1 MSVVVGRMVDVG
13 QAIPAGPRIPEGSL
27 KMRIAEPT
35 STLVSTAT
43 ELPTMTSRVDPEG
56 ARRMMEMLVNLYADR
71 RLAVAREYVSN
82 AVDATRAAG
91 GADPV
96 EVTTPT
102 LIEPSL
108 IVTDRGTG
116 MSLAEVEAT
125 FLAFAASSKRDSNE
139 MVGGLGVGAKS
150 AWTLAESFL
159 VDTVKDGLRTTV
171 RAARNLEHQVLLA
184 GLPSDLPNGT
194 TIIVPVEVAGHVEAW
209 HRVVR
214 EVASAHDA
222 GAVVVDGA
230 PVESLAG
237 GPTWVGPVSCRRID
251 RPDRTA
257 VMVRSGGTLFSSV
270 PEVTRRVM
278 QATRLPA
285 CLIELPIGSF
295 DHTPSRESVIA
306 TERTLA
312 AVDAALGQ
320 FRVAYD
326 ALAQRI
332 SRLAATDVAA
342 AVKLRAD
349 TLGCGGTAATLQ
361 IPFRVGVPA
370 GAGAWRV
377 RAQSGRSRWE
387 RVEDSREDV
396 FEAVSARAEMS
407 ATLVVTGVPSG
418 RVLSRFATFLAERH
432 TTIRRLIAVPEGC
445 TTVALNVFGP
455 GNQLT
460 GQTWQVG
467 DDTEGIAVRYTFEQW
482 NAAMAGRR
490 VTRGPSKGYDCKI
503 VDRDGGAR
511 RDAVLS
517 GSEIAALG
525 LPVIYTDDADYQ
537 ARNGQPASVTVHL
550 GRRKSGPLLAAVPKA
565 VTRGAWLERRFATET
580 AGWSSEQL
588 LAASYAAHRQRSSV
602 YEAAFGVASAA
613 LAASPAEHPHRALLA
628 RIAALMQTA
637 GKVTEA
643 QASIVDE
650 LRGCTAVQ
658 TQFGKVGA
666 LYAEL
671 RQAYP
676 LLNHLRHWDNSET
689 RGHYVEYVVHTPPQ
703 AARKAA

>member
-1 MSVVVGRMVDVG
+1 
-13 QAIPAGPRIPEGSL
+13 
-27 KMRIAEPT
+27 
-35 STLVSTAT
+35 
-43 ELPTMTSRVDPEG
+43 MTSRVDPEG

-96 EVTTPT
+96 EVTAPS
-102 LIEPSL
+102 LIEPNL

-125 FLAFAASSKRDSNE
+125 FLAFAASSKRDSDD
-139 MVGGLGVGAKS
+139 MIGGLGVGAKS

-159 VDTVKDGLRTTV
+159 VDTVRGGLRTTV

-184 GLPSDLPNGT
+184 GVPSDLPDGT

-222 GAVVVDGA
+222 GAVLVDGA
-230 PVESLAG
+230 PVDSLAG
-237 GPTWVGPVSCRRID
+237 GPRWIGPVSCRRVD
-251 RPDRTA
+251 RPDHSA

-270 PEVTRRVM
+270 PEVTRRVL
-278 QATRLPA
+278 QATRLSA

-306 TERTLA
+306 TERTLS

-326 ALAQRI
+326 ALAQKI
-332 SRLAATDVAA
+332 SQLATTDVAA

-349 TLGCGGTAATLQ
+349 TVGGVATAAILP
-361 IPFRVGVPA
+361 ISFRVGVPA
-370 GAGAWRV
+370 GVGAWRV
-377 RAQSGRSRWE
+377 CARSGRSRWE
-387 RVEDSREDV
+387 RVEDSRDDV
-396 FEAVSARAEMS
+396 FEAVSARIEMGT
-407 ATLVVTGVPSG
+407 TLVVTGVPSG
-418 RVLSRFATFLAERH
+418 RVLSRFATFLADKH
-432 TTIRRLIAVPEGC
+432 PTIRRLIAVPEGR
-445 TTVALNVFGP
+445 TTVALNVFAP

-460 GQTWQVG
+460 GQSWQVG
-467 DDTEGIAVRYTFEQW
+467 ADTEGIAVTYTFEQW

-490 VTRGPSKGYDCKI
+490 VTRGPSKGYDCQI
-503 VDRDGGAR
+503 VDRDGGPR

-517 GSEIAALG
+517 GPEIAALG
-525 LPVIYTDDADYQ
+525 LPVIYTDDAAYR
-537 ARNGQPASVTVHL
+537 ARSGQPASVTVHL
-550 GRRKSGPLLAAVPKA
+550 GRRKSGPLLAAVPEA
-565 VTRGAWLERRFATET
+565 MTRSAWLERRFAAET
-580 AGWSSEQL
+580 AGWSPEQL
-588 LAASYAAHRQRSSV
+588 LAASYAAHRQRSSA
-602 YEAAFGVASAA
+602 YEAAFGVAASA
-613 LAASPAEHPHRALLA
+613 LAASTTEHPRRALLA
-628 RIAALMQTA
+628 RIATLMQAA

-643 QASIVDE
+643 QASLVDE
-650 LRGCTAVQ
+650 LHGCTAAQ
-658 TQFGKVGA
+658 TQLGKVREM
-666 LYAEL
+666 YAEL

-689 RGHYVEYVVHTPPQ
+689 RGPYIEYVAHTPPQ

>member
-1 MSVVVGRMVDVG
+1 
-13 QAIPAGPRIPEGSL
+13 
-27 KMRIAEPT
+27 
-35 STLVSTAT
+35 
-43 ELPTMTSRVDPEG
+43 MTSRVDPEG

-96 EVTTPT
+96 EVTTPS
-102 LIEPSL
+102 LIEPNL

-139 MVGGLGVGAKS
+139 LIGGLGVGAKS

-184 GLPSDLPNGT
+184 GLPSDLPDGT
-194 TIIVPVEVAGHVEAW
+194 TIIVPVEVDGHVEAW

-222 GAVVVDGA
+222 GAVLVDGES
-230 PVESLAG
+230 VDSLAG
-237 GPTWVGPVSCRRID
+237 GPTWIGPVSCRRVD
-251 RPDRTA
+251 RPDHSE

-270 PEVTRRVM
+270 PEVTRRVTR
-278 QATRLPA
+278 ATRLPA

-320 FRVAYD
+320 FQVAYD

-349 TLGCGGTAATLQ
+349 TLGSGGTAATLP

-387 RVEDSREDV
+387 RVEDSRDDV

-407 ATLVVTGVPSG
+407 TTLVVTGVPAG

-432 TTIRRLIAVPEGC
+432 STIRRVIAVPEGA
-445 TTVALNVFGP
+445 TSVALNVFGP

-460 GQTWQVG
+460 GQSWQVG
-467 DDTEGIAVRYTFEQW
+467 ADTEGIAVHYTFEQW
-482 NAAMAGRR
+482 TAAMAGRR
-490 VTRGPSKGYDCKI
+490 VTRGPSKGYDCEVI
-503 VDRDGGAR
+503 DRDGGPR
-511 RDAVLS
+511 REAVLS
-517 GSEIAALG
+517 GPEIAAMG
-525 LPVIYTDDADYQ
+525 LPVIYTDDADYR
-537 ARNGQPASVTVHL
+537 ARSGQPASVTVHL
-550 GRRKSGPLLAAVPKA
+550 GRRKSGPLLAAVPEA
-565 VTRGAWLERRFATET
+565 MTRGAWLERRFAAET
-580 AGWSSEQL
+580 AGWSPEQL
-588 LAASYAAHRQRSSV
+588 LAACYAAHRQRTSI

-613 LAASPAEHPHRALLA
+613 LAASPGEHPCRALLG
-628 RIAALMQTA
+628 RIAALMHSA
-637 GKVTEA
+637 GKVTEHQSATMGELSGSAAA
-643 QASIVDE
+643 QT
-650 LRGCTAVQ
+650 LL
-658 TQFGKVGA
+658 GKVRE

-676 LLNHLRHWDNSET
+676 LLNHLRHFDNAET
-689 RGHYVEYVVHTPPQ
+689 RGPYIEYVAHTPPQ

>member
-1 MSVVVGRMVDVG
+1 
-13 QAIPAGPRIPEGSL
+13 
-27 KMRIAEPT
+27 MRIAEPT

-150 AWTLAESFL
+150 AWT
-159 VDTVKDGLRTTV
+159 
-171 RAARNLEHQVLLA
+171 
-184 GLPSDLPNGT
+184 
-194 TIIVPVEVAGHVEAW
+194 
-209 HRVVR
+209 
-214 EVASAHDA
+214 
-222 GAVVVDGA
+222 
-230 PVESLAG
+230 
-237 GPTWVGPVSCRRID
+237 
-251 RPDRTA
+251 
-257 VMVRSGGTLFSSV
+257 
-270 PEVTRRVM
+270 
-278 QATRLPA
+278 
-285 CLIELPIGSF
+285 
-295 DHTPSRESVIA
+295 
-306 TERTLA
+306 
-312 AVDAALGQ
+312 
-320 FRVAYD
+320 
-326 ALAQRI
+326 
-332 SRLAATDVAA
+332 
-342 AVKLRAD
+342 
-349 TLGCGGTAATLQ
+349 
-361 IPFRVGVPA
+361 
-370 GAGAWRV
+370 WRV

-432 TTIRRLIAVPEGC
+432 TTIRPLIAVPEGC
-445 TTVALNVFGP
+445 TTLALNVFGP

-517 GSEIAALG
+517 GSGIAALG

-565 VTRGAWLERRFATET
+565 MTRGAWLERRFATET
-580 AGWSSEQL
+580 AGWSSVGRGQQL
-588 LAASYAAHRQRSSV
+588 LSASVLIAASDPTYGPVRRYLVDEHGEDFATVRDLVDRFRTGVKQATV
-602 YEAAFGVASAA
+602 EAVTVVDGDTAQTEAEPYRITHGDPVEEVV
-613 LAASPAEHPHRALLA
+613 LAAAIRLTNSDANLAPLGAFLRRLERNPSPASRSQFVRVAQCRRFHVDHRGTHRRLQVGARGRTLCPPGQGAGHRA
-628 RIAALMQTA
+628 
-637 GKVTEA
+637 GP
-643 QASIVDE
+643 
-650 LRGCTAVQ
+650 G
-658 TQFGKVGA
+658 
-666 LYAEL
+666 
-671 RQAYP
+671 
-676 LLNHLRHWDNSET
+676 RH
-689 RGHYVEYVVHTPPQ
+689 R
-703 AARKAA
+703 

>member
-1 MSVVVGRMVDVG
+1 
-13 QAIPAGPRIPEGSL
+13 
-27 KMRIAEPT
+27 MRIAEPT

-91 GADPV
+91 GTAPV
-96 EVTTPT
+96 EVTTPS
-102 LIEPSL
+102 LIEPNL

-139 MVGGLGVGAKS
+139 LIGGLGVGAKS

-159 VDTVKDGLRTTV
+159 VDTVKDGMRTTV

-184 GLPSDLPNGT
+184 GVPSDLPDGT
-194 TIIVPVEVAGHVEAW
+194 TIIVPVEVGGHVEAW
-209 HRVVR
+209 HRAVR

-222 GAVVVDGA
+222 GAVLVDGE
-230 PVESLAG
+230 PVDSLAG
-237 GPTWVGPVSCRRID
+237 GPTWIGPVSCRRVD
-251 RPDRTA
+251 RPDHSA

-270 PEVTRRVM
+270 PEVTKRVT

-285 CLIELPIGSF
+285 CVIELPIGSF

-332 SRLAATDVAA
+332 ARLAATDVAA

-349 TLGCGGTAATLQ
+349 TLGSVGTAATLP
-361 IPFRVGVPA
+361 IPYRVGVPI
-370 GAGAWRV
+370 GVGAWYV
-377 RAQSGRSRWE
+377 QILSGRSRWG
-387 RVEDSREDV
+387 RIADSRDDV
-396 FEAVSARAEMS
+396 FEAVTARAEMS
-407 ATLVVTGVPSG
+407 TTLVVTGVPAG
-418 RVLSRFATFLAERH
+418 RVLSRFATFLAEKH
-432 TTIRRLIAVPEGC
+432 STIRRLIAVPEGQ

-460 GQTWQVG
+460 DQTWQVG
-467 DDTEGIAVRYTFEQW
+467 ADTDGIACHYTFEQW
-482 NAAMAGRR
+482 TAAMAARR
-490 VTRGPSKGYDCKI
+490 VTRGPSKGYDCQI
-503 VDRDGGAR
+503 IDRDGGAR

-517 GSEIAALG
+517 GPEIAALG
-525 LPVIYTDDADYQ
+525 LPVIYTDEATYRTDS
-537 ARNGQPASVTVHL
+537 GQPASVTVYL
-550 GRRKSGPLLAAVPKA
+550 GRRKTGPLLAAVPNA
-565 VTRGAWLERRFATET
+565 MTRGAWTQRRFTAET
-580 AGWSSEQL
+580 AGWSPELL
-588 LAASYAAHRQRSSV
+588 LAAAYASHNQRASV
-602 YEAAFGVASAA
+602 YDAVFGVASAA
-613 LAASPAEHPHRALLA
+613 LAASSADHPHRDLLS
-628 RIAALMQTA
+628 RIAALMQAA

-643 QASIVDE
+643 QASRVRE
-650 LRGCTAVQ
+650 LRDCAAAQ
-658 TQFGKVGA
+658 AQLNKVRD

-676 LLNHLRHWDNSET
+676 LLNHLRHWDNTET
-689 RGHYVEYVVHTPPQ
+689 RGHYIEYVAHTPPQ